1 MPPKAK
7 FTRDEIIQ
15 TGLDIV
21 RENGMEALS
30 ARTLGTKLGSSARP
44 IFTVFQSMEEVQEE
58 VKKSAKLLYA
68 GYVKKGLE
76 QELAFKGV
84 GAQYI
89 LFAMQEPKL
98 FQLLFMTEQKE
109 APVVASIL
117 SKLDD
122 NYEEILLSVQNG
134 YNLSEDKA
142 PASCSFSPL
151 HAPSPHFIHIFP
163 HFTLFLP
170 VSCSFSLFHALSPY
184 EEILLSVQN
193 GYNLSEDKAE
203 QLYRHL
209 WIYTHGIAV
218 LCATNMCIFTAEEI
232 NKMIVQV
239 KIIAL
244 SSSCQLPLGSS

>member
-122 NYEEILLSVQNG
+122 NYG
-134 YNLSEDKA
+134 
-142 PASCSFSPL
+142 
-151 HAPSPHFIHIFP
+151 
-163 HFTLFLP
+163 
-170 VSCSFSLFHALSPY
+170 
-184 EEILLSVQN
+184 EILLSVQN

-239 KIIAL
+239 FRGMLKEIE
-244 SSSCQLPLGSS
+244 QGGTV